1 MQEQDQHASPINNPK
16 QLIVVVLLA
25 FIVPISAAVLISQW
39 VTSGTRGMGENQEA
53 ILRRIHPVGEVE
65 IAAPRAPKGQMTGEQ
80 VFTQVCKT
88 CHETGM
94 LGAPKF
100 GDKAAWSKVIAQGQ
114 TVAVEHAINGY
125 KAMPPKGGNAGLDD
139 VEVERAVVY
148 MADKGGADWK
158 APSVVSP
165 VTVSGSKDR
174 TGEQVVAAVCSKC
187 HETGQGGAPKI
198 GDRAAWRERAKR
210 GYKSVLQSALRGHA
224 GMPARGGMAELSD
237 AEIGRAVEYM
247 MNAGAEQPIPGA
259 TQAAPAPATAATP
272 SAAAAKP
279 DGKKVFESTC
289 VVCHGT
295 GVAGA
300 PKFGD
305 KAAWAP
311 RIKQGIDTL
320 YHVALTGKGAMPPR
334 GGNKDLSDAQVK
346 AAVDY
351 MVAAGK

>member
-1 MQEQDQHASPINNPK
+1 MQEHDPHVSPIKNPK

-25 FIVPISAAVLISQW
+25 FLVPISVAVLISQW
-39 VTSGTRGMGENQEA
+39 VTSGARGTHENQEA
-53 ILRRIHPVGEVE
+53 ILKRIEPVGEVV
-65 IAAPRAPKGQMTGEQ
+65 IAAPSGPKGQMTGEQ
-80 VFTQVCKT
+80 VYAQVCKA
-88 CHETGM
+88 CHEAGV

-114 TVAVEHAINGY
+114 AVASDHAIKGY
-125 KAMPPKGGNAGLDD
+125 KAMPPKGGDADLDN
-139 VEVERAVVY
+139 VEVERAVAY

-158 APSVVSP
+158 EPPVTAP
-165 VTVSGSKDR
+165 VTVTGAKER

-187 HETGQGGAPKI
+187 HQAGVNGAPKI

-210 GYKSVLQSALRGHA
+210 GYKAVLQSALRGHA

-237 AEIGRAVEYM
+237 VEIGRAVEYM
-247 MNAGAEQPIPGA
+247 MNAGAEQPIAAA
-259 TQAAPAPATAATP
+259 TPAAAPAAPAA
-272 SAAAAKP
+272 SAPPPAKP

-289 VVCHGT
+289 MVCHGT

-334 GGNKDLSDAQVK
+334 GGNKDLSDAEVK

-351 MVAAGK
+351 MVAAAK